1 LNKQILDIWIN
12 VIFFVIFCCF
22 LFEIY
27 FLEIYKYI
35 VFVLFFG
42 FKMTNKDETKIED
55 QRWERLDKDKFQTFF
70 DPDGRLVKEH
80 EFRKAVFKGEK

>member
-1 LNKQILDIWIN
+1 
-12 VIFFVIFCCF
+12 
-22 LFEIY
+22 
-27 FLEIYKYI
+27 
-35 VFVLFFG
+35 
-42 FKMTNKDETKIED
+42 MTNKDETKIED